1 MVFVEENK
9 TKMKDD
15 ADTNLNLKIIDF
27 GGAMKMKY
35 KINKENRKVG
45 TVSYMSPE
53 TFEGIYSEKVDVWSC
68 GVVLYVLLSGK
79 LPFSG
84 TSYEK
89 KKDGI
94 KNLEPCFKGTKVLSQ
109 VNNGKRFLFQR
120 SN

>member
-53 TFEGIYSEKVDVWSC
+53 TF
-68 GVVLYVLLSGK
+68 
-79 LPFSG
+79 
-84 TSYEK
+84 
-89 KKDGI
+89 
-94 KNLEPCFKGTKVLSQ
+94 
-109 VNNGKRFLFQR
+109 
-120 SN
+120 